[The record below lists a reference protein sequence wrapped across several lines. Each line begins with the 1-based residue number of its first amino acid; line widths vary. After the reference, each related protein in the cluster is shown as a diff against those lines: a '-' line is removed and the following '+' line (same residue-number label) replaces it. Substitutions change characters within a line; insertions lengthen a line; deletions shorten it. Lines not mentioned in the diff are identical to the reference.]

1 MKWKSICIIT
11 YDNLHLMHTIFYIFI
26 QKLCKW
32 LTQLLVAVNYL
43 HSNRVIHRD
52 LKVQA
57 SSYYQLLRPECL
69 PAITNFIIYL
79 QCSNI
84 FLTKNKDIRL
94 GEKAKTKIFYIS
106 FFFFFFICLWTILI
120 SHYIYRWLW
129 TCKTAW
135 QRWPCFLGNGW
146 FSSLIPNGIGAL
158 AAILDINLIFM
169 LHL

>member
-1 MKWKSICIIT
+1 
-11 YDNLHLMHTIFYIFI
+11 MHTIFYIFI

-52 LKVQA
+52 LKVRA
-57 SSYYQLLRPECL
+57 SGKYQLLRPECL

-94 GEKAKTKIFYIS
+94 GEKAKTRIFYTQDYYY
-106 FFFFFFICLWTILI
+106 FFFSFVFEQFRSHIIYTGDFGLAKLLDKDDLASSVMAEFLLWFPMVLV
-120 SHYIYRWLW
+120 HWL
-129 TCKTAW
+129 
-135 QRWPCFLGNGW
+135 Q
-146 FSSLIPNGIGAL
+146 SLILTKYSYCTYNDNFCITRGK
-158 AAILDINLIFM
+158 M
-169 LHL
+169 L

>member
-52 LKVQA
+52 LKVRA

-106 FFFFFFICLWTILI
+106 FFFFFHLSLNNTDLTLYLQVTLDLQNCLTKMTLLP
-120 SHYIYRWLW
+120 R
-129 TCKTAW
+129 
-135 QRWPCFLGNGW
+135 
-146 FSSLIPNGIGAL
+146 
-158 AAILDINLIFM
+158 
-169 LHL
+169 

>member
-11 YDNLHLMHTIFYIFI
+11 YNNLHLIRTIFYIFI

-52 LKVQA
+52 LKVRA
-57 SSYYQLLRPECL
+57 SSKYQLLRPECL
-69 PAITNFIIYL
+69 PVITNFIIYL

-94 GEKAKTKIFYIS
+94 GEKAKTRIFYTQDYYY
-106 FFFFFFICLWTILI
+106 FFFSFVFEQFL
-120 SHYIYRWLW
+120 SHIIYTGDFGLA
-129 TCKTAW
+129 KLLDKDDLASSVMAE
-135 QRWPCFLGNGW
+135 FL
-146 FSSLIPNGIGAL
+146 L
-158 AAILDINLIFM
+158 
-169 LHL
+169 

>member
-106 FFFFFFICLWTILI
+106 FFFFFHLSLNDTYFTLYLQVTLDLQNCLTKMTLLP
-120 SHYIYRWLW
+120 R
-129 TCKTAW
+129 
-135 QRWPCFLGNGW
+135 
-146 FSSLIPNGIGAL
+146 
-158 AAILDINLIFM
+158 
-169 LHL
+169 

>member
-11 YDNLHLMHTIFYIFI
+11 YNNLHLIRTIFYIFI

-52 LKVQA
+52 LKVRA
-57 SSYYQLLRPECL
+57 SSKYQLLRPERL

-94 GEKAKTKIFYIS
+94 GEKAKTRIFYTQDYYYI
-106 FFFFFFICLWTILI
+106 FFHLSLNNSYLTLYIQVTLDFQNCLTKMTLLP
-120 SHYIYRWLW
+120 R
-129 TCKTAW
+129 
-135 QRWPCFLGNGW
+135 
-146 FSSLIPNGIGAL
+146 
-158 AAILDINLIFM
+158 
-169 LHL
+169 

>member
-11 YDNLHLMHTIFYIFI
+11 YNNLHLIRTIFYIFI

-52 LKVQA
+52 LKVRA
-57 SSYYQLLRPECL
+57 SSKYQLLRPECL

-94 GEKAKTKIFYIS
+94 GEKAKTRIFYTQDYYYI
-106 FFFFFFICLWTILI
+106 FFHLSLNNSYLTLYIQVTLDLQNCLTKMTLLP
-120 SHYIYRWLW
+120 R
-129 TCKTAW
+129 
-135 QRWPCFLGNGW
+135 
-146 FSSLIPNGIGAL
+146 
-158 AAILDINLIFM
+158 
-169 LHL
+169 

>member
-11 YDNLHLMHTIFYIFI
+11 YNNLHLIRTIFYIFI

-52 LKVQA
+52 LKVRA
-57 SSYYQLLRPECL
+57 SSKYQLLRPECL

-94 GEKAKTKIFYIS
+94 GEKAKTRIFYTQDYYY
-106 FFFFFFICLWTILI
+106 FFFHLSLNNSYLTLYIQVTLDLQNCLTKMTLLP
-120 SHYIYRWLW
+120 R
-129 TCKTAW
+129 
-135 QRWPCFLGNGW
+135 
-146 FSSLIPNGIGAL
+146 
-158 AAILDINLIFM
+158 
-169 LHL
+169 